1 MNQIERIADGK
12 RRFFPASGRIESVY
26 LRDKKRH
33 ADRALEPGRDY
44 EVERNGVT
52 LSRVPLA
59 GETIVI
65 LTGDRVLESGQVTQI
80 QEAPPALV
88 PVERVVE
95 RTVPVITERVV
106 EIPKVV
112 TVEKVVERVV
122 PVDRATARSEATTVE
137 PVQDLESLKRGLV
150 LTIWKTNDDI
160 PDRTEAWQ
168 DQLAKLTAHLWA
180 AKSVS
185 GVQAAFENV
194 KAFFGGRAA

>member
-1 MNQIERIADGK
+1 MITIERIADGK

-122 PVDRATARSEATTVE
+122 PVERAAARSEATTVE